1 MPVHGLQRMTH
12 AKHRVA
18 IVATRGRERR
28 VFIDDWPNTKARPFG
43 CWSLEIGGT
52 SEPPSASCAPSSR
65 APSGCLR
72 LELLRMNEW
81 NGSRLAQSEC
91 RGSDPGGG

>member
-1 MPVHGLQRMTH
+1 MLVHRLQRMTH
-12 AKHRVA
+12 AKHRIA

-28 VFIDDWPNTKARPFG
+28 VFFDDWSNTKARPFG
-43 CWSLEIGGT
+43 CWSPAIGGT
-52 SEPPSASCAPSSR
+52 SEPPSASCAPPSR

-81 NGSRLAQSEC
+81 NGSRVAQSER
-91 RGSDPGGG
+91 RGSDPRGG